1 MFPTKWQD
9 DLEEVAA
16 AEAAKGWVAPGPDTI
31 EGAYTSEHDG
41 SGRLLPI
48 GIRKPVAGRADA
60 PAQDPV
66 LWPQNQTEAPK
77 PSPVVDLDPEMTAAS
92 DSDRNLRLGADIEK
106 IGRIWSG
113 GDAMVRPADAVSRLM
128 AAREKARKDA
138 LETKKASNAEMQ
150 LTGFLGGQA
159 ERARHD
165 AAMLKIAQDKE
176 AREVEAAR
184 VAAELKK
191 EEGKRDDRK
200 LGQGDRDLDIRES
213 EAKAKAAAKAKE
225 HLKTLPASN
234 VVSLAQLPT
243 ALVQL
248 DALEQKFK
256 QLNMSSTGA
265 KWGAAG
271 TKLLGL
277 QGTDAA
283 KFNAEKKT
291 TAQGVGTIIEGGKL
305 AAGDEP
311 KYDEM
316 LPRPGDSDEVVA
328 TKMRS
333 IRRLMRNSI
342 LNQLEGFEKGGYD
355 VEELRKDAQSK
366 MSKYRDDED
375 AARAPSV
382 APGMVEVID
391 GETGQP
397 VTISKAAAD
406 KLLKAGKVRAK

>member
-1 MFPTKWQD
+1 MPSPRMFPTKWQE

-60 PAQDPV
+60 PAQDPS
-66 LWPQNQTEAPK
+66 LWPQNQTEAAK
-77 PSPVVDLDPEMTAAS
+77 PSLVADLDPEMTSAR

-200 LGQGDRDLDIRES
+200 LGQGDRHLSVEEKNAETARLKA
-213 EAKAKAAAKAKE
+213 EAEAAKVAKG
-225 HLKTLPASN
+225 HQLPAS
-234 VVSLAQLPT
+234 VIEGLAEMPT
-243 ALVQL
+243 ALGEIDRLKQAFDRL
-248 DALEQKFK
+248 QMGSTTAKASSAL
-256 QLNMSSTGA
+256 TGA
-265 KWGAAG
+265 
-271 TKLLGL
+271 LGL

-283 KFNAEKKT
+283 EYNAAAKR
-291 TAQGVGTIIEGGKL
+291 AMQGVGKILEGGKL
-305 AAGDEP
+305 AAGDEA
-311 KYDEM
+311 KYSAM
-316 LPRPGDSDEVVA
+316 LPRAGDPPAVVEQ
-328 TKMRS
+328 KVQGMKNFLR
-333 IRRLMRNSI
+333 
-342 LNQLEGFEKGGYD
+342 QLVADRMKGLRAGGYD
-355 VEELRKDAQSK
+355 VPE
-366 MSKYRDDED
+366 
-375 AARAPSV
+375 
-382 APGMVEVID
+382 GMID
-391 GETGQP
+391 GGPPSIPAKAQGDQVEIVMSDGRP
-397 VTISKAAAD
+397 SRVSKRSAE
-406 KLLKAGKVRAK
+406 LLIKAGKAKAK